1 MKIAQIKYGQKKN
14 LGDYQSR
21 DLEIVGIVEEN
32 ESDAD
37 AINGIAKMVDWFLN
51 KPEREVEYNKWVK
64 ALGMTKCELDEKQI
78 NHAQKFVARFE
89 ALQAEIEG

>member
-37 AINGIAKMVDWFLN
+37 AINGIAAMVDYYLN
-51 KPEREVEYNKWVK
+51 KPERQAEYNKQK
-64 ALGMTKCELDEKQI
+64 ALLTSEDEKI
-78 NHAQKFVARFE
+78 KSYAEKYVARFE
-89 ALQAEIEG
+89 AVKAEIEG

>member
-37 AINGIAKMVDWFLN
+37 AINGIAAMVDYYLN
-51 KPEREVEYNKWVK
+51 KPERLAEYNKQK
-64 ALGMTKCELDEKQI
+64 GLLESEDEKVKTY
-78 NHAQKFVARFE
+78 AERYVARFE
-89 ALQAEIEG
+89 AVKAEIEG

>member
-37 AINGIAKMVDWFLN
+37 AINGIAKMVDYYLN
-51 KPEREVEYNKWVK
+51 KPERLAEYNKQK
-64 ALGMTKCELDEKQI
+64 ALLTSEDEKVKGY
-78 NHAQKFVARFE
+78 AEKFVARFE

>member
-37 AINGIAKMVDWFLN
+37 AINGIAAMVVYYLN
-51 KPEREVEYNKWVK
+51 KPERQAEYNKQK
-64 ALGMTKCELDEKQI
+64 ALLTSEDEKI
-78 NHAQKFVARFE
+78 KSYAEKYVARFE
-89 ALQAEIEG
+89 AVKAEIEG

>member
-37 AINGIAKMVDWFLN
+37 AFLFVVLSLTL
-51 KPEREVEYNKWVK
+51 RLV
-64 ALGMTKCELDEKQI
+64 QI
-78 NHAQKFVARFE
+78 VIDHSSDAIDSV
-89 ALQAEIEG
+89 GV

>member
-37 AINGIAKMVDWFLN
+37 AINGIAKMVDYYLN
-51 KPEREVEYNKWVK
+51 KPERLAEYNKQK
-64 ALGMTKCELDEKQI
+64 ALLTSEDDKIKSYAE
-78 NHAQKFVARFE
+78 KFVARFE
-89 ALQAEIEG
+89 ELQAEIEG

>member
-21 DLEIVGIVEEN
+21 DLEIVGIIDEN

-37 AINGIAKMVDWFLN
+37 AINGIAAMVDYYLN
-51 KPEREVEYNKWVK
+51 KPERLAEYNKQK
-64 ALGMTKCELDEKQI
+64 GLLTSEDEKVKTY
-78 NHAQKFVARFE
+78 AEKYVARFE
-89 ALQAEIEG
+89 EVKAEIEGV

>member
-21 DLEIVGIVEEN
+21 DVEIVGIVEEN

-37 AINGIAKMVDWFLN
+37 AINGIAKLVDYWLN
-51 KPEREVEYNKWVK
+51 KPERLAEYNKQK
-64 ALGMTKCELDEKQI
+64 ALLTSEDEKVKGY
-78 NHAQKFVARFE
+78 AEKFVSRFE